1 MLLAVFVFGVVGT
14 GTELILL
21 EHTEDT
27 LQWIPLILMSLGLVV
42 AAWCAIRPG
51 RTGMR
56 TMQALMALYVAS
68 GLVGLYLH
76 YRGNV
81 EFELEMY
88 PSMAGLQLFWE
99 SIRGATPTLS
109 PGTMVVLGLVGWVYT
124 FRHPATV
131 RRDRAAD
138 ANTGAV

>member
-1 MLLAVFVFGVVGT
+1 
-14 GTELILL
+14 
-21 EHTEDT
+21 
-27 LQWIPLILMSLGLVV
+27 
-42 AAWCAIRPG
+42 
-51 RTGMR
+51 
-56 TMQALMALYVAS
+56 
-68 GLVGLYLH
+68 
-76 YRGNV
+76 
-81 EFELEMY
+81 MY